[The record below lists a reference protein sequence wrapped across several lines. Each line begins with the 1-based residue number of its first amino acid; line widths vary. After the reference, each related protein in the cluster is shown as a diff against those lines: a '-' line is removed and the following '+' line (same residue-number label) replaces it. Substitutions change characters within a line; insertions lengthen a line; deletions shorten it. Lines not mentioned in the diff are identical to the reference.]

1 MERALQLG
9 IDLGGTNVRAAL
21 VDNEGQIC
29 ELVKERTCH
38 AGSRALAAQVAA
50 MGRGLLERYPAQAVG
65 ICAPGVF
72 LSDGTL
78 QHATNLPEG
87 MEQLKLLD
95 QLGEAFGLPVF
106 GENDANAAALGEYVF
121 GSGRGAKSMYY
132 VTISTGI
139 GGGFIWDGHIIRG
152 AHGFAGEVGSVWV
165 TEKSEAFRALAPG
178 AVEGWSAGDAV
189 LERGRA
195 KIDPAL
201 SDAGEVFE
209 LARNGNSAAAQLVE
223 EMAAGLAR
231 MFADITCVV
240 NPEVFVLGGGCM
252 KSADC
257 FMDRMLSVYRSLLP
271 KFLWD
276 TRFVRAKLEE
286 PGLLGCAA
294 IAKNGLSEGG
304 RIAPLDGEN
313 R

>member
-1 MERALQLG
+1 MERQFQLG

-21 VDNEGQIC
+21 VDDEGQIC
-29 ELVKERTCH
+29 ELMKERTCH
-38 AGSRALAAQVAA
+38 ESSRELAGQIVDL
-50 MGRGLLERYPAQAVG
+50 GRRMLGRHPARAVG

-72 LSDGTL
+72 LPDGTL
-78 QHATNLPEG
+78 HHATNLPEG
-87 MEQLKLLD
+87 MDRLELLD
-95 QLGEAFGLPVF
+95 QLKDAFGLPVF

-139 GGGFIWDGHIIRG
+139 GGGFIWNGNIIKG
-152 AHGFAGEVGSVWV
+152 FHGFAGEVGSVWV

-195 KIDPAL
+195 QIDPAI
-201 SDAGEVFE
+201 SDAGEVFC
-209 LARNGNSAAAQLVE
+209 LAKNGNHAAAQLVE
-223 EMAAGLAR
+223 EMAVGLAR

-257 FMDRMLSVYRSLLP
+257 FMDRMLSAYRQMLP
-271 KFLWD
+271 EFLWD
-276 TRFVRAKLEE
+276 TRFVRAKLPE

-294 IAKNGLSEGG
+294 IAKKGMM
-304 RIAPLDGEN
+304 
-313 R
+313 

>member
-38 AGSRALAAQVAA
+38 ADSRALAAQVAA

-72 LSDGTL
+72 LPDGTL

-87 MEQLKLLD
+87 MEQLL
-95 QLGEAFGLPVF
+95 VF

-178 AVEGWSAGDAV
+178 AVEGWSAGGIFGLCHPAV
-189 LERGRA
+189 WLRDGVC
-195 KIDPAL
+195 AL
-201 SDAGEVFE
+201 RELFSNAG
-209 LARNGNSAAAQLVE
+209 
-223 EMAAGLAR
+223 
-231 MFADITCVV
+231 
-240 NPEVFVLGGGCM
+240 PVL
-252 KSADC
+252 
-257 FMDRMLSVYRSLLP
+257 
-271 KFLWD
+271 
-276 TRFVRAKLEE
+276 
-286 PGLLGCAA
+286 
-294 IAKNGLSEGG
+294 
-304 RIAPLDGEN
+304 
-313 R
+313 